1 VASPGVRSEI
11 SESKEK
17 IDGSDITML
26 ERYVLTKVR
35 YLYCLM
41 KVYIYIYGAAYSNPS
56 LSSMCRCG
64 RSDHYRGS
72 LMGRVRPQSI
82 LDDIYYICSFLI
94 ITC

>member
-26 ERYVLTKVR
+26 ERYVLTKLR

-41 KVYIYIYGAAYSNPS
+41 EVYIYIYIYIYIWSS
-56 LSSMCRCG
+56 LFES
-64 RSDHYRGS
+64 
-72 LMGRVRPQSI
+72 
-82 LDDIYYICSFLI
+82 
-94 ITC
+94 